1 MQLSTSLRNLY
12 TPIQPT
18 VSKSIKEVEYR
29 EFLPHKSLQPYIYC
43 YWELK
48 TKEEL
53 QEAFHYRVVADGC
66 IDIFFELSKAEENFV
81 MGFCKKFISFELPN
95 QFHYVG
101 VRFLPTMFPQI
112 FGINASELSNQFSE
126 LKNVV
131 PQTSNFITS
140 NFKSGQDKE
149 NIRNLLDEY
158 FLDKIN
164 EAQFDDDN
172 RLYDA
177 LDAILTNF
185 GMINIETDIQT
196 GFSPRQLRRVFNH
209 YVGTTPKFFSKV
221 VRFQN
226 ILKAKPSKQSLR
238 QNKLFY
244 DVGYFD
250 QSHFIKEFKNFYGVT
265 PSKAF
270 GR

>member
-1 MQLSTSLRNLY
+1 MNFNSTLRNLY

-18 VSKSIKEVEYR
+18 VRQSGRAVEYR
-29 EFLPHKSLQPYIYC
+29 EFLPQENLQSLIYC

-48 TKEEL
+48 TTLELEE
-53 QEAFHYRVVADGC
+53 EFHYRVVADGC
-66 IDIFFELSKAEENFV
+66 IDIFFALDKPSDNFV
-81 MGFCKKFISFELPN
+81 MGFCKKFTSFELPN

-101 VRFLPTMFPQI
+101 IRFLPTMFPQL
-112 FGINASELSNQFSE
+112 FGINATELSNQFSE
-126 LKNVV
+126 LKNHD
-131 PQTSNFITS
+131 TETANFIKS
-140 NFKSGQDKE
+140 NFKTDQDSDK
-149 NIRNLLDEY
+149 IKSLLDEY

-164 EAQFDDDN
+164 KTQFDDDH

-196 GFSPRQLRRVFNH
+196 GFSPRQLRRIFK
-209 YVGTTPKFFSKV
+209 YYIGDTPKVFSKV